1 MRFHLIDGTLSVLV
15 CISAC
20 APPAVEPKLD
30 PARVTIKI
38 DREVSVIDPSP
49 ETGLTHEMLGMVR
62 HPEGKIFLRTQTQ
75 GFLTSLDRGETW
87 ARLPVDFTRAPDK
100 QTLHGLGVSRDGRLW
115 LMHQSPGGKDLFVS
129 VSEDTARAWSTSSI
143 DYANLA
149 PGAPEQPYTFCYND
163 YNTFF
168 QRPDGAMVLGVGL
181 RYEDH
186 ADYQQEDQSRP
197 GFHETLIRSRDG
209 GLTWGDPT
217 EVHQHVA
224 ETGYAVDPNDPDRI
238 LAVTRKQRPPLRGQD
253 AAEEEKAAG
262 VPRGTAWPWK
272 GALLLE
278 STDGGRSFREVPS
291 SYLGYYSHRA
301 TILWTQD
308 DTVVV
313 ASGVGQ
319 KDGRRVVRISLDGGR
334 SWVDGTPSG
343 TRLLNQSKMFVL
355 LSPPPTVSFTAPML
369 ELSPNHFLT
378 VYAYWEEESLKRYYE
393 DPKSPCVQGNQPGDC
408 PWLGIRAL
416 FWHLENAPES
426 EPGA

>member
-1 MRFHLIDGTLSVLV
+1 MRSRMISGILALLALIG
-15 CISAC
+15 C
-20 APPAVEPKLD
+20 APTPSQEGLD
-30 PARVTIKI
+30 PERVTVKI
-38 DREVSVIDPSP
+38 DKQVSVIEPSK

-87 ARLPVDFTRAPDK
+87 ARLPVDFTQAPDK

-209 GLTWGDPT
+209 GMTWGDPT

-224 ETGYAVDPNDPDRI
+224 ETGYAVDPNDPDHI

-253 AAEEEKAAG
+253 AAAEEKAAG
-262 VPRGTAWPWK
+262 VPQGTAWPWK

-278 STDGGRSFREVPS
+278 STDGGRSAPFAKCPAAIWVTTATGPRSFGPRTIPS
-291 SYLGYYSHRA
+291 SWPPAWARRMGAGSCA
-301 TILWTQD
+301 SAWMAAGAGWTEPQ
-308 DTVVV
+308 
-313 ASGVGQ
+313 A
-319 KDGRRVVRISLDGGR
+319 
-334 SWVDGTPSG
+334 
-343 TRLLNQSKMFVL
+343 
-355 LSPPPTVSFTAPML
+355 
-369 ELSPNHFLT
+369 
-378 VYAYWEEESLKRYYE
+378 
-393 DPKSPCVQGNQPGDC
+393 
-408 PWLGIRAL
+408 
-416 FWHLENAPES
+416 
-426 EPGA
+426 EPGC